1 MAPSAS
7 SSKKDAP
14 VSVPMRL
21 VEPGHD
27 PASAEETTTVTSIG
41 IPRNKP
47 MWEKSDLA
55 AIAMSFA
62 CLGIAVAVLQR
73 NRAVSW
79 RLGFNGQIIVIGF
92 LLSTVQFVT
101 RKIASTAFLI
111 LESRWGSSSLQNYD
125 AILRNGIFLSYT
137 GLGCRT
143 IIALF
148 TFLPLALSVGYKRF
162 TGGVSSVLISS
173 PWPAYSSSYGVS
185 VPPLG
190 EFGAFN
196 NSIY

>member
-27 PASAEETTTVTSIG
+27 PASAEEITTVISIG

-47 MWEKSDLA
+47 MWEKSDLT

-62 CLGIAVAVLQR
+62 CLGPAVAVLQR
-73 NRAVSW
+73 NRAISW
-79 RLGFNGQIIVIGF
+79 RLGFNGHIIVIGF
-92 LLSTVQFVT
+92 LLSIMQLLT

-125 AILRNGIFLSYT
+125 AIFEKRDISLPYWPRLADNNCIVHIPSAGFECGI
-137 GLGCRT
+137 
-143 IIALF
+143 
-148 TFLPLALSVGYKRF
+148 
-162 TGGVSSVLISS
+162 
-173 PWPAYSSSYGVS
+173 
-185 VPPLG
+185 
-190 EFGAFN
+190 
-196 NSIY
+196 

>member
-47 MWEKSDLA
+47 MWENPDLA

-62 CLGIAVAVLQR
+62 CLGIAVVVLQR
-73 NRAVSW
+73 NRAISW
-79 RLGFNGQIIVIGF
+79 RLGFNGQIIVIRF
-92 LLSTVQFVT
+92 LLSIMQLLT
-101 RKIASTAFLI
+101 RKIASAAFLI
-111 LESRWGSSSLQNYD
+111 LESRWGSLSL
-125 AILRNGIFLSYT
+125 
-137 GLGCRT
+137 
-143 IIALF
+143 
-148 TFLPLALSVGYKRF
+148 
-162 TGGVSSVLISS
+162 
-173 PWPAYSSSYGVS
+173 
-185 VPPLG
+185 
-190 EFGAFN
+190 
-196 NSIY
+196 